1 MSYNITS
8 LHDYLSY
15 LANQVDCPYQFLSDQ
30 ILIAKAKMANLIS
43 YDYYYNPFTN
53 IRYHQINQ
61 QQTNNN
67 FSQAYDNYFR
77 DVERNYKILT
87 QGNYQ
92 QQLASKYVDLQIE
105 IFRTLISPY
114 RNLSLSPY
122 FALSTI
128 DRTNVN
134 LSNNINSGLSQ
145 TYNKLHQLKSDLS
158 QRNKKL
164 QAEAQTIFVTEDSD
178 SIPIST
184 KSRGIAITF
193 ISPLLA
199 SSHDTRTSL
208 SPRGSSIEISSN
220 PDNQICMTI

>member
-1 MSYNITS
+1 M
-8 LHDYLSY
+8 
-15 LANQVDCPYQFLSDQ
+15 
-30 ILIAKAKMANLIS
+30 
-43 YDYYYNPFTN
+43 
-53 IRYHQINQ
+53 
-61 QQTNNN
+61 
-67 FSQAYDNYFR
+67 
-77 DVERNYKILT
+77 
-87 QGNYQ
+87 
-92 QQLASKYVDLQIE
+92 QIE

-184 KSRGIAITF
+184 KLV
-193 ISPLLA
+193 LL
-199 SSHDTRTSL
+199 
-208 SPRGSSIEISSN
+208 
-220 PDNQICMTI
+220 Q